1 MAKGGEVFVLD
12 MGKPVKIMDLAET
25 LVRLSGLT
33 VRNEGNPDGDIEI
46 VEVGLRPGEK
56 LYEEL
61 IIGNDPQKTLHPRIM
76 KAHESY
82 LGNDVLNDL
91 IAGLINCRDPASAVS
106 MLKSLVPEFDH
117 GRDND
122 KMEKA
127 S

>member
-1 MAKGGEVFVLD
+1 
-12 MGKPVKIMDLAET
+12 
-25 LVRLSGLT
+25 
-33 VRNEGNPDGDIEI
+33 
-46 VEVGLRPGEK
+46 
-56 LYEEL
+56 
-61 IIGNDPQKTLHPRIM
+61 M